1 MRRITSIPILLLS
14 AFVSTH
20 ADLKVIGSGYGRTGT
35 DTLREA
41 LNELGYKTYHMHE
54 IIHGRL
60 LSDVRDWTALMENN
74 CDDAVAL
81 KDLFDRGG
89 WTAVVDFPASICWET
104 LMRIYPD
111 AKIVHTERDSEET
124 WWDSVSNSIAIL
136 PKRFLSKIMMRL
148 VPFFRSFLEMITAM
162 WSSVSGENMTFS
174 DPGGPLAYESQLVGA
189 YSANNQRVRQF
200 VPSGRL
206 LIQDHGNGWHLL
218 AEFLG
223 KNIPDKPY
231 PYRNTRAEVIGSA
244 RRRSVR
250 FSVAVLVFLAVT
262 VFIVRKLVGL
272 VKGRKKNKKE

>member
-1 MRRITSIPILLLS
+1 MRRIASITILLLS
-14 AFVSTH
+14 AFVSAH
-20 ADLKVIGSGYGRTGT
+20 AALEVIGSGYGRTGT

-74 CDDAVAL
+74 CDDTEAL

-89 WTAVVDFPASICWET
+89 WTAAVDFPASICWET
-104 LMRIYPD
+104 LMQIYPD
-111 AKIVHTERDSEET
+111 AKIIHTQRDSEEK
-124 WWDSVSNSIAIL
+124 WWDSMSNSIAIL
-136 PKRFLSKIMMRL
+136 PKWFLSKIMMRL
-148 VPFFRSFLEMITAM
+148 VPFFRSFLEMLTAM
-162 WSSVSGENMTFS
+162 WSSVAGENITLS
-174 DPGGPLAYESQLVGA
+174 DPGWPSAYKSQLVGA

-206 LIQDHGNGWHLL
+206 LIQDHSKGWHLL
-218 AEFLG
+218 AEFLR
-223 KNIPDKPY
+223 KDIPDKPY
-231 PYRNTRAEVIGSA
+231 PHRNTRAEVIGSA
-244 RRRSVR
+244 RRRSVM